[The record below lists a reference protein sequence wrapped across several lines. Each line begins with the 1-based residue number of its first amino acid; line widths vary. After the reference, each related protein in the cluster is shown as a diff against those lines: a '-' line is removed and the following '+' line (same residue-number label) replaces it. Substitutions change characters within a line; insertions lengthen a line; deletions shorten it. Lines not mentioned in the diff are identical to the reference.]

1 MARPVGG
8 MAFVEKA
15 REAIAEAR
23 SVEALRQ
30 AQAVLLPLALG
41 LDMKQT
47 GTLIGT
53 SARWACTLRT
63 RFLQGTLAGKRARS
77 HRPRQNM
84 SGDEEKAFLAP
95 FFDVASSGGILVVS
109 GIHRALEEKL
119 GRKVA
124 LSSIYHLLHRHG
136 WRKLAPDKH
145 HPDRDPLAQEAWKKN
160 SPTPWPSSSKAGQAP
175 RKSP

>member
-8 MAFVEKA
+8 VAFVEKA
-15 REAIAEAR
+15 REAIASAR

-30 AQAVLLPLALG
+30 AQAVLPLALG

-53 SARWACTLRT
+53 SARWACTLRN
-63 RFLQGTLAGKRARS
+63 RFLQGRLAGKPTRS

-84 SGDEEKAFLAP
+84 SRDEEKAFLAP
-95 FFDVASSGGILVVS
+95 FFTLASSGGILVVS
-109 GIHRALEEKL
+109 GIHVALEEHL

-124 LSSIYHLLHRHG
+124 VSSVYNLLHRHG

-145 HPDRDPLAQEAWKKN
+145 HPDRDPPAQEAWKKN
-160 SPTPWPSSSKAGQAP
+160 SPTP
-175 RKSP
+175 